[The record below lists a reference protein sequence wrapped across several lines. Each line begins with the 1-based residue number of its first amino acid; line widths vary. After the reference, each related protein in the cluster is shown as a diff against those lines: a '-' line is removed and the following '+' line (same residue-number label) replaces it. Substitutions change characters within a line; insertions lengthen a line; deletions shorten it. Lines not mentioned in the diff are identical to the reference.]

1 MLKNRRFC
9 IQQQSCAPKTVVAH
23 GCVTVQKTDEATTD
37 GQMTTKTFTSLQELA
52 DLVAGQSRDERTIT
66 AIAGAPGSGKST
78 TAEALVNLLNA
89 AEPDSAAVFPMDGFH
104 FDDAVLNARGHRWR
118 KGAPFTFDVAGF
130 GHMLGRLRENTEEEI
145 AVPVFDRALEISRN
159 AARIVPRS
167 VRHLIVEGNYLLLN
181 QRPWSDLRPLYDTT
195 VFLDVPE
202 DVLRTRLL
210 DRWAAL
216 SGDELRIKMDENDLP
231 NALLVARESGGWDY
245 VFQTT

>member
-1 MLKNRRFC
+1 
-9 IQQQSCAPKTVVAH
+9 
-23 GCVTVQKTDEATTD
+23 
-37 GQMTTKTFTSLQELA
+37 MTTKTLTSLQELA
-52 DLVAGQSRDERTIT
+52 DLVAGQAGDGRAIT

-78 TAEALVNLLNA
+78 TAEALADQLNA
-89 AEPDSAAVFPMDGFH
+89 AEPGSAAVFPMDGYH
-104 FDDAVLNARGHRWR
+104 FDDAVLNARGHRPR

-130 GHMLGRLRENTEEEI
+130 GHMLSRLRANTEAEI

-159 AARIVPRS
+159 AARIIPQS

-181 QRPWSDLRPLYDTT
+181 QAPWSDLRPLYDTA

-231 NALLVARESGGWDY
+231 NALLVARESSGWDY
-245 VFQTT
+245 VFRNV